1 MDPFPQVD
9 QVPTYDGGAQTYK
22 AAGKLKGRKA
32 LITGGDSGI
41 GRATAVLFAMEG
53 AEVFIT
59 YLEPE
64 QEDAD
69 FTKKMVEERGG
80 KIHLHVADL
89 RTADAC
95 KKTVDAALQAMGAI
109 NILFNNH
116 AFQMMQDT
124 ILDIPE
130 EQWIKTFDTNIHGK
144 QKFPFHMF
152 QPPFLSSKTLTS
164 SRSARTAFFYLSKY
178 TLPHMTK
185 GDTIINDASVN
196 AYIGR
201 PDLLDYTSTKGAIT
215 AFTYGLSN
223 QWVGKGI
230 RVNAV
235 APGPVWTPLVVS
247 TMTEESQKAFSGP
260 IGRGGQPSEIA
271 TVVVFLAST
280 DSSQI
285 SGQVIHCNGGVVVH
299 G

>member
-1 MDPFPQVD
+1 MDPFPEVD

-53 AEVFIT
+53 AEVMIT

-95 KKTVDAALQAMGAI
+95 KKTVDKALENMGAI

-144 QKFPFHMF
+144 ISFVSMCSRR
-152 QPPFLSSKTLTS
+152 QPG
-164 SRSARTAFFYLSKY
+164 
-178 TLPHMTK
+178 H
-185 GDTIINDASVN
+185 
-196 AYIGR
+196 
-201 PDLLDYTSTKGAIT
+201 
-215 AFTYGLSN
+215 
-223 QWVGKGI
+223 
-230 RVNAV
+230 
-235 APGPVWTPLVVS
+235 
-247 TMTEESQKAFSGP
+247 
-260 IGRGGQPSEIA
+260 
-271 TVVVFLAST
+271 
-280 DSSQI
+280 
-285 SGQVIHCNGGVVVH
+285 
-299 G
+299 

>member
-1 MDPFPQVD
+1 MSEQQPKSAFDIGWKPPAPQNQNHPGLEKNMDPFPEVD

-53 AEVFIT
+53 AEVMIT
-59 YLEPE
+59 YLEAE

-89 RTADAC
+89 RSADAC
-95 KKTVDAALQAMGAI
+95 KKTVDKALENMGAI

-130 EQWIKTFDTNIHGK
+130 EQWIKTFDTNIH
-144 QKFPFHMF
+144 
-152 QPPFLSSKTLTS
+152 
-164 SRSARTAFFYLSKY
+164 AFFYLSKY

-185 GDTIINDASVN
+185 GDTIINDAS
-196 AYIGR
+196 
-201 PDLLDYTSTKGAIT
+201 GAIT